1 VTKVQGSQ
9 NSEEAADASASGD
22 EQKPSKPRAARKMA
36 ATKKRPPTGRPKGD
50 QSAEPEVTA
59 EAFVEHILGAPLEFT
74 SDQVAELAG
83 VSEETTRILWR
94 AMGFADVG
102 GSRAFTKHDVE
113 ALRSLTAQIDEGRLK
128 LSDAIDI
135 ARAIGQS
142 TARLAEWQGNAIA
155 RTLQDRGIIKD
166 IAELQPEEV
175 LPVMRESE
183 LMKPVM
189 ENLLIY
195 SWRRQMAASAARGA
209 AVAQAGP
216 GAKTDVMSVGFADL
230 VGFTRLSR
238 QIAEVDLAQLVQTFE
253 TVSADIV
260 AGTGARLVKT
270 LGDEVLFI
278 DKSPDV
284 IAETA
289 LRLHEAHRTSQAFPK
304 MRIGLATGSVILR
317 MGDVYGTT
325 VNRASRLTA
334 MAKPG
339 STYVDSNTFET
350 LEEVRGFSFRGTRP
364 RPARGFG
371 LLRGWSMTREKI

>member
-1 VTKVQGSQ
+1 MTVQGDQ
-9 NSEEAADASASGD
+9 GSEEVSDAVASD
-22 EQKPSKPRAARKMA
+22 VPLDTVAEPKPSKPRAARKMA
-36 ATKKRPPTGRPKGD
+36 ATKKRPSVSRPTGD
-50 QSAEPEVTA
+50 QSTAPEVTA
-59 EAFVEHILGAPLEFT
+59 EAFIEHILGAPLEFT
-74 SDQVAELAG
+74 SDEVAELAG

-102 GSRAFTKHDVE
+102 GSRAFTTHDVE
-113 ALRSLTAQIDEGRLK
+113 ALRSLTAQIDEGRLT
-128 LSDAIDI
+128 LSDAVEV

-142 TARLAEWQGNAIA
+142 TARLAEWQGNTIS

-166 IAELQPEEV
+166 ISELQPEEV
-175 LPVMRESE
+175 VPVMRESE

-216 GAKTDVMSVGFADL
+216 GAKTDAMSVGFADL

-238 QIAEVDLAQLVQTFE
+238 QIAEIDLAHLVQTFE
-253 TVSADIV
+253 SVSADIV

-304 MRIGLATGSVILR
+304 MRIG
-317 MGDVYGTT
+317 
-325 VNRASRLTA
+325 
-334 MAKPG
+334 
-339 STYVDSNTFET
+339 
-350 LEEVRGFSFRGTRP
+350 
-364 RPARGFG
+364 
-371 LLRGWSMTREKI
+371 

>member
-1 VTKVQGSQ
+1 MS
-9 NSEEAADASASGD
+9 AAD
-22 EQKPSKPRAARKMA
+22 PRPARKMA
-36 ATKKRPPTGRPKGD
+36 ATKKRSTSDSDGEHDPAQPIVSSE
-50 QSAEPEVTA
+50 Q
-59 EAFVEHILGAPLEFT
+59 FIEHILGAPLEFT
-74 SDQVAELAG
+74 SDEVAELAG
-83 VSEETTRILWR
+83 VSEETTRVLWR

-102 GSRAFTKHDVE
+102 GNRAFTKYDVE
-113 ALRSLTAQIDEGRLK
+113 ALRSLTSEIDQGRLK
-128 LSDAIDI
+128 LTDAIEI

-142 TARLAEWQGNAIA
+142 TARLAEWQGNTIA
-155 RTLQDRGIIKD
+155 RTLQDRGIVKD
-166 IAELQPEEV
+166 IAELQEDEV

-189 ENLLIY
+189 ENLLVY
-195 SWRRQMAASAARGA
+195 SWRRQMAAAAARGA

-216 GAKTDVMSVGFADL
+216 GAKSDVMSVGFADL

-238 QIAEVDLAQLVQTFE
+238 QIPEVDLAHLVETFE

-289 LRLHEAHRTSQAFPK
+289 LRLHEAHRTSQTFPK
-304 MRIGLATGSVILR
+304 MRIGLATGSVVLR

-339 STYVDSNTFET
+339 STYVDSATFET
-350 LEEVRGFSFRGTRP
+350 LEDVRGFAFRGTRP
-364 RPARGFG
+364 RAARGFG
-371 LLRGWSMTREKI
+371 LLRGWSLTREVR

>member
-1 VTKVQGSQ
+1 MTAV
-9 NSEEAADASASGD
+9 E
-22 EQKPSKPRAARKMA
+22 PRSPRSARKLA
-36 ATKKRPPTGRPKGD
+36 ATKKRLVAAETSADEPDKPTAM
-50 QSAEPEVTA
+50 AEQV
-59 EAFVEHILGAPLEFT
+59 VEQILGAPLEFT
-74 SDQVAELAG
+74 SNEVAELAG
-83 VSEETTRILWR
+83 VSEETTRTLWR

-102 GSRAFTKHDVE
+102 GSRAFTKLDVE

-128 LSDAIDI
+128 LSDAVEI

-142 TARLAEWQGNAIA
+142 TARLAEWQGNTIS
-155 RTLQDRGIIKD
+155 RTLQDRGIVKD
-166 IAELQPEEV
+166 STELQEDEM

-209 AVAQAGP
+209 ALAKAGP
-216 GAKTDVMSVGFADL
+216 GAKSDAMSVGFADL

-238 QIAEVDLAQLVQTFE
+238 QIPEADLAQLVQTFE

-270 LGDEVLFI
+270 LGDEVLFL

-304 MRIGLATGSVILR
+304 MRIGLATGSVVLR

-339 STYVDSNTFET
+339 STYVDSMTFET
-350 LEEVRGFSFRGTRP
+350 LEDVRGFSFRGTRP
-364 RPARGFG
+364 RAARGFG
-371 LLRGWSMTREKI
+371 LLRGWSLTRENV